1 MDFTFIII
9 ISYVVGALPTSIIIA
24 KSVAG
29 IDIRQHGSGN
39 AGMTNIV
46 RVVGWK
52 PGLIVGAVDIFKGWV
67 ATAWFPHFLLIN
79 STKMDI
85 SIVQI
90 AAGAAAVLGHTFTI
104 FAGFRGGKG
113 IATLA
118 GMMIALY
125 PVAVAVCIFTFGVTF
140 ITWGYVSVSS
150 MTASVTLPLVV
161 IMLPLI
167 GFSPPPQPLM
177 IFSIMVPIFVFLTHR
192 DNINRL
198 RQGNEKRFEKAVLSS
213 RKNQSKP

>member
-1 MDFTFIII
+1 MDFVIIII
-9 ISYVVGALPTSIIIA
+9 ISYVVGSLPTSIIVA

-39 AGMTNIV
+39 AGMTNVV

-52 PGLIVGAVDIFKGWV
+52 PGLIVGAMDIIKGWV
-67 ATAWFPHFLLIN
+67 ATAWFPHLFLIN
-79 STKMDI
+79 STEMDI

-125 PVAVAVCIFTFGVTF
+125 PLAMVACIFTFGLTL

-161 IMLPLI
+161 IILPLI
-167 GFSPPPQPLM
+167 GFSPPPQPL
-177 IFSIMVPIFVFLTHR
+177 ILFSIMVPIFVFLTHR
-192 DNINRL
+192 DNISRL